1 MRRFI
6 CMLLICMLIAP
17 TALADKSIKLTFT
30 GDVTLGSEEAK
41 RKQETSFVSVATREG
56 YDYFFSKVK
65 FLFEQDD
72 LTVVNLEGPLTD
84 SNKSEE
90 KGKTYRFRGPVEYVK
105 ILQSGSVE
113 AVNFSNNH
121 VYDFGRQGYN
131 STVSLMKEN
140 KIGLFGEQ
148 KVYIFKKKGI
158 KIAFFGMN
166 STVYNRNRAW
176 AREEM
181 ARLKSE
187 EGVDAIVFVFHAG
200 QEYGKHRTKAQETY
214 AHWAIDYGAD
224 LVVMHHP
231 HVVQGI
237 EVYKNRTILYSL
249 GNFCFGGNKDIRA
262 LEALVAAVQMDF
274 TDDGAYLGQ
283 QVNLWPAIIS
293 GSNPANDYQPRF
305 VTGSNAKEVF
315 RLVQLDTDFDLPA
328 LDKEKGYA
336 AMDYLPATGEPIAPK
351 DEEPAVVVDEE

>member
-6 CMLLICMLIAP
+6 CMLLICMLLVP
-17 TALADKSIKLTFT
+17 TALADKTINLTFT

-41 RKQETSFVSVATREG
+41 RKQATSFVSVAEKEG
-56 YDYFFSKVK
+56 YAYFFAKVK
-65 FLFEQDD
+65 PLFEQDD

-84 SNKSEE
+84 SNKSEQ
-90 KGKTYRFRGPVEYVK
+90 KGKTYRFRGPVEFVK
-105 ILQSGSVE
+105 ILQEGSVE

-121 VYDFGRQGYN
+121 VYDFGKQGYN
-131 STVSLMKEN
+131 STVKVMKEN

-148 KVYIFKKKGI
+148 TVYIFKKKGI

-181 ARLKSE
+181 ARLKNE

-249 GNFCFGGNKDIRA
+249 GNFCFGGNKDVRA

-274 TDDGAYLGQ
+274 TDDGEYLGQ
-283 QVNLWPAIIS
+283 QVDLWPAIIS

-305 VTGSNAKEVF
+305 VTGSNATEVF
-315 RLVQLDTDFDLPA
+315 RLVQIDTDFELPA
-328 LDKEKGYA
+328 FDKEKGYA
-336 AMDYLPATGEPIAPK
+336 AMDYLPASGEPIPAA
-351 DEEPAVVVDEE
+351 DEEPGVVVDEE